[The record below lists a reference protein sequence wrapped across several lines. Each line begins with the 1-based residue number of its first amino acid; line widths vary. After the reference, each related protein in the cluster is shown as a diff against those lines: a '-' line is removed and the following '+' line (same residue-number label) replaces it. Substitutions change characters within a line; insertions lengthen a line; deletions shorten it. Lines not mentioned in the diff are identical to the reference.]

1 MIVFLCRAT
10 THFFFIHKIIATGSI
25 GRFLNADV
33 YVSTGQGLPGYNM
46 FAYCL
51 NDPVSHKDDQ
61 GTDTVSVTEGEA
73 DDPTPDDTFYGNGGG
88 GGFVFRVKPG

>member
-1 MIVFLCRAT
+1 MSHRNPFLFHT
-10 THFFFIHKIIATGSI
+10 QKISTDSI
-25 GRFLNADV
+25 GRFINADV
-33 YVSTGQGLPGYNM
+33 YVSTGQALLGYNM

-88 GGFVFRVKPG
+88 GVGGGFVFRVKPG